1 MKALIQR
8 VSKADVSV
16 DGESAGRIG
25 DGLLVLL
32 GVGREDTEK
41 EADLL
46 AQKIVNL
53 RIFEDEAVKMNRSL
67 ADINGE
73 LLVVSQFTLMADT
86 RKGRRPSFVNAA
98 PPEQAD
104 RLYMVFVEKAR
115 EKGIK
120 TETGSFGAMMDVSL
134 VNHGPV
140 TIMLDTEQW

>member
-8 VSKADVSV
+8 VSKADVTV
-16 DGESAGRIG
+16 EGESTGRIG

-32 GVGREDTEK
+32 GVGHNDTEK

-53 RIFEDEAVKMNRSL
+53 RIFEDENARMNRSL

-86 RKGRRPSFVNAA
+86 KKGRRPSFVNAA

-120 TETGSFGAMMDVSL
+120 TETGTFGAMMEVSL
-134 VNHGPV
+134 INRGPV

>member
-8 VSKADVSV
+8 VSRADVSV

-25 DGLLVLL
+25 NGLLVLL
-32 GVGREDTEK
+32 GVGHEDTEK
-41 EADLL
+41 QADLL
-46 AQKIVNL
+46 VQKVVNL
-53 RIFEDEAVKMNRSL
+53 RIFEDENAKMNRSL
-67 ADINGE
+67 ADIQGE

-86 RKGRRPSFVNAA
+86 KKGRRPSFVNAA

-104 RLYMVFVEKAR
+104 RLYMSFVEKAR

-120 TETGSFGAMMDVSL
+120 TETGSFGAMMEVCL

>member
-8 VSKADVSV
+8 VSKADVTV
-16 DGESAGRIG
+16 EGESTGRIG

-32 GVGREDTEK
+32 GVGHNDTEK

-53 RIFEDEAVKMNRSL
+53 RIFEDENARMNRSL

-120 TETGSFGAMMDVSL
+120 TETGSFGALMEVSL

>member
-1 MKALIQR
+1 MKALVQR
-8 VSKADVSV
+8 VSKADVTV
-16 DGESAGRIG
+16 EGQSAGRIG

-32 GVGREDTEK
+32 GVGRDDTEK

-46 AQKIVNL
+46 VQKVVNL
-53 RIFEDEAVKMNRSL
+53 RIFEDENAGMNRSL
-67 ADINGE
+67 ADIQGE

-86 RKGRRPSFVNAA
+86 KKGRRPSFVNAA

-104 RLYMVFVEKAR
+104 RLYMYFVEKAR

-120 TETGSFGAMMDVSL
+120 TETGTFGAMMEVSL
-134 VNHGPV
+134 INHGPV

>member
-32 GVGREDTEK
+32 GVGHEDTEK
-41 EADLL
+41 KADLL
-46 AQKIVNL
+46 VQKIVNL
-53 RIFEDEAVKMNRSL
+53 RIFEDENLKMNRSL
-67 ADINGE
+67 SDINGE

>member
-8 VSKADVSV
+8 VSKADVTV
-16 DGESAGRIG
+16 EGESTGRIG
-25 DGLLVLL
+25 DGLLVFL
-32 GVGREDTEK
+32 GVGHNDTEK

-53 RIFEDEAVKMNRSL
+53 RIFEDENARMNRSL

-120 TETGSFGAMMDVSL
+120 TETGSFGALMEVSL

>member
-8 VSKADVSV
+8 VSRADVSV

-25 DGLLVLL
+25 NGLLVLL
-32 GVGREDTEK
+32 GVGHEDTEK
-41 EADLL
+41 QADLL
-46 AQKIVNL
+46 VQKIVNL
-53 RIFEDEAVKMNRSL
+53 RIFEDENAKMNRSL
-67 ADINGE
+67 ADIQGE

-86 RKGRRPSFVNAA
+86 KKGRRPSFVNAA

-104 RLYMVFVEKAR
+104 RLYMSFVEKAR

-120 TETGSFGAMMDVSL
+120 TETGSFGAMMEVCL

>member
-25 DGLLVLL
+25 GGLLVLL

>member
-1 MKALIQR
+1 MKALTQR
-8 VSKADVSV
+8 VSKADVTV
-16 DGESAGRIG
+16 EGQSAGRIN

-46 AQKIVNL
+46 AEKIVNL
-53 RIFEDEAVKMNRSL
+53 RIFEDENARMNRSL

-86 RKGRRPSFVNAA
+86 KKGRRPSFVNAA

-120 TETGSFGAMMDVSL
+120 TETGTFGAMMEVSL
-134 VNHGPV
+134 INRGPV

>member
-8 VSKADVSV
+8 VSRADVSV

-32 GVGREDTEK
+32 GVGRKDTEK
-41 EADLL
+41 QADLL
-46 AQKIVNL
+46 VQKIVNL
-53 RIFEDEAVKMNRSL
+53 RIFEDDNAKMNRSL
-67 ADINGE
+67 ADIQGE

-86 RKGRRPSFVNAA
+86 KKGRRPSFVNAA

-120 TETGSFGAMMDVSL
+120 TETGSFGAMMEVSL
-134 VNHGPV
+134 VNDGPV

>member
-8 VSKADVSV
+8 VSRADVSV

-32 GVGREDTEK
+32 GVGHEDTEK
-41 EADLL
+41 QADLL
-46 AQKIVNL
+46 VQKVVNL
-53 RIFEDEAVKMNRSL
+53 RIFEDENAKMNRSL
-67 ADINGE
+67 ADIQGE

-86 RKGRRPSFVNAA
+86 KKGRRPSFVNAA

-104 RLYMVFVEKAR
+104 RLYMSFVEKAR

-120 TETGSFGAMMDVSL
+120 TETGSFGAMMEVCL

>member
-1 MKALIQR
+1 MKALVQR
-8 VSKADVSV
+8 VSKADVTV
-16 DGESAGRIG
+16 EGQSAGRIN

-32 GVGREDTEK
+32 GVGRDDTEK

-46 AQKIVNL
+46 VQKVVNL
-53 RIFEDEAVKMNRSL
+53 RIFEDENAGMNRSL
-67 ADINGE
+67 ADIQGE

-86 RKGRRPSFVNAA
+86 KKGRRPSFVNAA

-104 RLYMVFVEKAR
+104 RLYMYFVEKAR

-120 TETGSFGAMMDVSL
+120 TETGTFGAMMEVSL
-134 VNHGPV
+134 INHGPV

>member
-8 VSKADVSV
+8 VSRADVSV
-16 DGESAGRIG
+16 GGESAGRIG

-32 GVGREDTEK
+32 GVGHEDTEK
-41 EADLL
+41 QADLL
-46 AQKIVNL
+46 VQKVVNL
-53 RIFEDEAVKMNRSL
+53 RIFEDENAKMNRSL
-67 ADINGE
+67 ADIQGE

-86 RKGRRPSFVNAA
+86 KKGRRPSFVNAA

-104 RLYMVFVEKAR
+104 RLYMSFVEKAR

-120 TETGSFGAMMDVSL
+120 TETGSFGAMMEVCL